1 MKGVRLIAAALCAL
15 LVLAVPVMADGF
27 GMGDFESDTVNKNPQ
42 VDNPKEVTPTPS
54 TELPQEPT
62 GDSTGSG
69 TEDGA
74 ENGAGNTAANNTG
87 NTGEPSHELDDGLWG
102 DWSDPGNSGVRTEL
116 PSKEQQELQ
125 ELLYELVTDGCK
137 DDDNLNEFYDRI
149 TGAIETHENFVIFL
163 AHNRYDVPGK
173 TSDDLEMEDASEE
186 VFSHILC
193 AVCPVSLTE
202 PGLGYSEE
210 CGTFESMVRNWT
222 AHKPDYGFLFP
233 AFNDR
238 SADIHEMLF
247 YNRSV
252 KSLGDQAVLNFT
264 GSGLPMAAEE
274 QKDAVCKIAE
284 NLFQGELDYSMAMA
298 VKEQI
303 DQTIEERADM
313 ERAEEAELDKE
324 KLKDLL
330 ERATGQ
336 PISDAEFNHAAQGV
350 LDEGEKLCYENLS
363 DTRTLELKTPTVTIK
378 VKTNETGTPEVRKID
393 GRNCIVIPVEG
404 ELTVN
409 GMKVET
415 TKTN

>member
-1 MKGVRLIAAALCAL
+1 MVKKEIAEIKKTLRPESNSFTMLCGCYVHGEDRERTTFKTAFQSL
-15 LVLAVPVMADGF
+15 QEEDFFKYLDVFKKTLSGSIGKTLFNVPL
-27 GMGDFESDTVNKNPQ
+27 S
-42 VDNPKEVTPTPS
+42 
-54 TELPQEPT
+54 
-62 GDSTGSG
+62 
-69 TEDGA
+69 
-74 ENGAGNTAANNTG
+74 
-87 NTGEPSHELDDGLWG
+87 
-102 DWSDPGNSGVRTEL
+102 R
-116 PSKEQQELQ
+116 EQQELQ
-125 ELLYELVTDGCK
+125 ELLYELVTGGCK
-137 DDDNLNEFYDRI
+137 DDNKLNEFYERV
-149 TGAIETHENFVIFL
+149 TGAIETQENFVIFL
-163 AHNRYDVPGK
+163 AHNRYDIPGK
-173 TSDDLEMEDASEE
+173 TSDDLEMDDASEE
-186 VFSHILC
+186 VFSYILC

-264 GSGLPMAAEE
+264 GNGLPMAAEE

-313 ERAEEAELDKE
+313 ERAEETELDKE

-336 PISDAEFNHAAQGV
+336 PISDAEFNHAAHGV

-363 DTRTLELKTPTVTIK
+363 DTRTLELKTPTVTVK

-415 TKTN
+415 TKIE